1 MTFSH
6 TLEWPE
12 LSSVERFF
20 VAARLEFAWEI
31 LSVLNTARDGEALVE
46 YPAPEHRTTAELL
59 QWLLLDIW
67 PSGCGRFLQT
77 QKWKR
82 EQAAAHSSLHPC
94 SVLEAGQATCVA

>member
-1 MTFSH
+1 MSFSH

-12 LSSVERFF
+12 LSSLERFF

-31 LSVLNTARDGEALVE
+31 LSVLNTGKDGEALVG
-46 YPAPEHRTTAELL
+46 YPTPERCTTAELL

-82 EQAAAHSSLHPC
+82 EQAAASRALHPC
-94 SVLEAGQATCVA
+94 SVLEAGQAACVA